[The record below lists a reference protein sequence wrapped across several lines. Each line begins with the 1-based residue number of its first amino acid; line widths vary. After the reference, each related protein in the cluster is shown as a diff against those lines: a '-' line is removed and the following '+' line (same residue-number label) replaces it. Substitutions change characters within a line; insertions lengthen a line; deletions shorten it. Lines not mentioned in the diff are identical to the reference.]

1 MKDDMEHI
9 EIGEVPI
16 NSDNI
21 VSDYENPLVYP
32 NLKERTM
39 NKVPLYIWV
48 PSLLLSFAALV
59 VAVIK

>member
-21 VSDYENPLVYP
+21 VSDCENPLVSP
-32 NLKERTM
+32 NLKEKNLEENTIIHM
-39 NKVPLYIWV
+39 GAI
-48 PSLLLSFAALV
+48 AALIV
-59 VAVIK
+59 RGVGGGGN

>member
-21 VSDYENPLVYP
+21 VSDCENPLVSP
-32 NLKERTM
+32 NLKEKTLR
-39 NKVPLYIWV
+39 KIPLYIWL

-59 VAVIK
+59 VSVIK